1 MLTIAEENY
10 LKAIFKLSNGET
22 KTVSTN
28 AISDEMETRAASVTD
43 MIRRLAEKGYVA
55 YEKYRGVKLNPSG
68 MQTAVKVLRKH
79 RLWESFLV
87 DKLQFSWDE
96 VHPIAEQLEHIKSDE
111 LIDKLDAFLDYPK
124 FDPHGDPIPSADGK
138 YTLRNQILLSQCEK
152 EFTGTVVGVKEHSKA
167 FLQYLDTIK
176 ISLGTKIQIIEKLDY
191 DQSVKAI
198 IDDTTEILLN
208 SSATSKIFL
217 KPNS

>member
-10 LKAIFKLSNGET
+10 LKAIFKLSNGEV

-28 AISDEMETRAASVTD
+28 AISEEMETRAASVTD
-43 MIRRLAEKGYVA
+43 MIRRLSEKGYVA
-55 YEKYRGVKLNPSG
+55 YEKYRGVKLNPTG
-68 MQTAVKVLRKH
+68 LKTAVKVLRKH

-87 DKLQFSWDE
+87 DKLHFSWDQ
-96 VHPIAEQLEHIKSDE
+96 VHPIAEQLEHIQSDE
-111 LIDKLDAFLDYPK
+111 LVDKLDAFLNYPK

-138 YTLRNQILLSQCEK
+138 YTLRNQKILCQCDK
-152 EFTGTVVGVKEHSKA
+152 GFIGAVVGVKEHSKA

-176 ISLGTKIQIIEKLDY
+176 ISLGTKIHIIEKLDY